1 MGARS
6 ILSQTIGPPTS
17 GSDTPSDGWGR
28 ESLVS
33 SPMRADENW
42 GTIGRLIL
50 ASGDR
55 FPDVEALVDGEL
67 RLTFPELRGRIID
80 SARAHIA
87 AGVEKGDKVAIWAPN
102 IAEWIIS
109 GLGAVMAGA
118 VLVPLNTRY
127 KGMEA
132 ADIIRRSGAK
142 VLLCVNGFLGNDYVG
157 MLAGTGIEENCRIV
171 VIKGDA
177 PEGTTSWQD
186 YLNAGAVVPVESV
199 DARVNETS
207 PDDLCDLVFT
217 SGTTGK
223 PKGVMV
229 THAQTLRVF
238 EVWADVVGLAES
250 DRYLIV
256 NPFFHTFGYKS
267 GIIASFLKGATM
279 IPEPVFDVQKVLT
292 RIAAEK
298 VSMLPGPPTLFLSI
312 LNDPN
317 RDSFDLS
324 SLRVAVTGAAAIP
337 VSMIERMRE
346 ELTFKN
352 IITAYGLTEATGTV
366 TMCRPEDDPET
377 IALTSGRAIP
387 DTEVRI
393 VDENNNELPRGEAG
407 EIVCRGYNVML
418 GYLDNPEATAETIDA
433 DGWLHTG
440 DVGHIDTDGYLHIT
454 DRKKDMIISG
464 GFNVYPSEVEQVIW
478 SHPAVQDCAVIG
490 VPDEKWGEAVKAV
503 VELNAG
509 QTTTAEEIIAL
520 CKDKLGSVKAPK
532 SVDFIGSLPRSPVGK
547 VLKKDLRAQYWQNA
561 ERKI

>member
-1 MGARS
+1 MS
-6 ILSQTIGPPTS
+6 C
-17 GSDTPSDGWGR
+17 
-28 ESLVS
+28 
-33 SPMRADENW
+33 PMRADENW

-55 FPDVEALVDGEL
+55 FPNVEALVDGDL
-67 RLTFPELRGRIID
+67 RLTFPALRDRIID

-157 MLAGTGIEENCRIV
+157 MLAGTGVEDNCRIV

-186 YLNAGAVVPVESV
+186 YLNAGAGVPVESV

-238 EVWADVVGLAES
+238 EVWADVVGLTEG

-337 VSMIERMRE
+337 VSMIERMRD

-440 DVGHIDTDGYLHIT
+440 DVGIMDERGYVRIT
-454 DRKKDMIISG
+454 DRTKDMFIVG
-464 GFNVYPSEVEQVIW
+464 GFNAYPAEIENLLMAYEGIAQV
-478 SHPAVQDCAVIG
+478 AVVG
-490 VPDEKWGEAVKAV
+490 VPDERMGEVGMAFVVPRDGVTVDVAALSTWAREAMANFKVPRHFRIVEVLPTNASGKVVK
-503 VELNAG
+503 VELRELG
-509 QTTTAEEIIAL
+509 RAEMA
-520 CKDKLGSVKAPK
+520 KLESGSGA
-532 SVDFIGSLPRSPVGK
+532 
-547 VLKKDLRAQYWQNA
+547 
-561 ERKI
+561 

>member
-1 MGARS
+1 
-6 ILSQTIGPPTS
+6 
-17 GSDTPSDGWGR
+17 
-28 ESLVS
+28 
-33 SPMRADENW
+33 MRADENW

-55 FPDVEALVDGEL
+55 FPNVEALVDGEL
-67 RLTFPELRGRIID
+67 RLTFPALRDRIID

-87 AGVEKGDKVAIWAPN
+87 VGVEKGDKVAIWAPN

-157 MLAGTGIEENCRIV
+157 MLAGTGVEDNCRIV

-186 YLNAGAVVPVESV
+186 YLNAGAGVPVESV
-199 DARVNETS
+199 VARVNEPS

-238 EVWADVVGLAES
+238 EVWADVVGLAEG

-337 VSMIERMRE
+337 VSMIERMRD

-352 IITAYGLTEATGTV
+352 IITAY
-366 TMCRPEDDPET
+366 
-377 IALTSGRAIP
+377 
-387 DTEVRI
+387 
-393 VDENNNELPRGEAG
+393 
-407 EIVCRGYNVML
+407 GYNVML
-418 GYLDNPEATAETIDA
+418 GYLDNPEATAETIDT

-440 DVGHIDTDGYLHIT
+440 DVGIMDERGYVRIT
-454 DRKKDMIISG
+454 DRTKDMFIVG
-464 GFNVYPSEVEQVIW
+464 GFNAYPAEIENLLMAYEGIAQV
-478 SHPAVQDCAVIG
+478 AVVG
-490 VPDEKWGEAVKAV
+490 VPDERMGEVGMAFVVPRDGVTVDVAALGTWAREAMANFKVPRHFRIVEVLPTNASGKVVK
-503 VELNAG
+503 VELREMG
-509 QTTTAEEIIAL
+509 RAEMA
-520 CKDKLGSVKAPK
+520 KLESGSGV
-532 SVDFIGSLPRSPVGK
+532 
-547 VLKKDLRAQYWQNA
+547 
-561 ERKI
+561 

>member
-1 MGARS
+1 MS
-6 ILSQTIGPPTS
+6 P
-17 GSDTPSDGWGR
+17 
-28 ESLVS
+28 
-33 SPMRADENW
+33 PMRADENW
-42 GTIGRLIL
+42 GTIGRLVL
-50 ASGDR
+50 AARDR
-55 FPDVEALVDGEL
+55 FPKVEALVDGDL
-67 RLTFPELRGRIID
+67 RLTFPQLSDRIVD
-80 SARAHIA
+80 AARAHIA
-87 AGVEKGDKVAIWAPN
+87 AGIEKGDKVAIWAPN
-102 IAEWIIS
+102 IAEWVIS
-109 GLGAVMAGA
+109 GLGAVMAGG

-127 KGMEA
+127 KGTEA

-157 MLAGTGIEENCRIV
+157 MLSGTGIDEICRIV
-171 VIKGDA
+171 VIKGEA
-177 PEGTTSWQD
+177 PAGTTSWQD
-186 YLNAGAVVPVESV
+186 YLDAGAAVPVESV
-199 DARVNETS
+199 DARVNATS
-207 PDDLCDLVFT
+207 PADLCDLVFT

-238 EVWADVVGLAES
+238 EVWADVVGLAEN

-256 NPFFHTFGYKS
+256 NPFFHTFGYKA

-279 IPEPVFDVQKVLT
+279 IPEPVFDVQKVLA
-292 RIAAEK
+292 RIATEK

-317 RDSFDLS
+317 RANFDLS

-337 VSMIERMRE
+337 VSMIERMRD

-418 GYLDNPEATAETIDA
+418 GYLDNPEATAETIDPE
-433 DGWLHTG
+433 GWLHTG
-440 DVGHIDTDGYLHIT
+440 DVGIMDERGYVRIT
-454 DRKKDMIISG
+454 DRTKDMFIVG
-464 GFNVYPSEVEQVIW
+464 GFNAYPAEIENLLMGFEGIAQV
-478 SHPAVQDCAVIG
+478 AVVG
-490 VPDEKWGEAVKAV
+490 VPDERMGEVGMAFVVPRDGVTIDVDALSTWAREEMANFKAPRHYRLVDVLPTNASGKVVK
-503 VELNAG
+503 VELRELG
-509 QTTTAEEIIAL
+509 RAEMA
-520 CKDKLGSVKAPK
+520 KLDNSTGA
-532 SVDFIGSLPRSPVGK
+532 
-547 VLKKDLRAQYWQNA
+547 
-561 ERKI
+561 

>member
-1 MGARS
+1 
-6 ILSQTIGPPTS
+6 
-17 GSDTPSDGWGR
+17 
-28 ESLVS
+28 VS
-33 SPMRADENW
+33 CPMRADENW

-55 FPDVEALVDGEL
+55 FPKVEALVDGEL
-67 RLTFPELRGRIID
+67 RLTFPELRDRIID

-87 AGVEKGDKVAIWAPN
+87 AGVEKGDKVGIWAPN
-102 IAEWIIS
+102 IAEWVIS
-109 GLGAVMAGA
+109 GLGAVMVGA

-157 MLAGTGIEENCRIV
+157 MLAGSGIEENCRIV

-186 YLNAGAVVPVESV
+186 YLNAGAGVPVESV

-229 THAQTLRVF
+229 THSQTLRVF
-238 EVWADVVGLAES
+238 EVWADVVGLAEG

-279 IPEPVFDVQKVLT
+279 IPEPVFDVQKVLA

-337 VSMIERMRE
+337 VSMIERMRD

-440 DVGHIDTDGYLHIT
+440 DVGIMDDRGYVRIT
-454 DRKKDMIISG
+454 DRTKDMFIVG
-464 GFNVYPSEVEQVIW
+464 GFNAYPAEIENLLMGFDGIAQV
-478 SHPAVQDCAVIG
+478 AVVG
-490 VPDEKWGEAVKAV
+490 VPDERMGEVGMAFVVPRDGVTIDVDALSAWAREEMANFKAPRHYRLVDVLPTNASGKVVK
-503 VELNAG
+503 VELREMG
-509 QTTTAEEIIAL
+509 RDEIA
-520 CKDKLGSVKAPK
+520 KLETGNGA
-532 SVDFIGSLPRSPVGK
+532 
-547 VLKKDLRAQYWQNA
+547 
-561 ERKI
+561 

>member
-1 MGARS
+1 
-6 ILSQTIGPPTS
+6 
-17 GSDTPSDGWGR
+17 
-28 ESLVS
+28 
-33 SPMRADENW
+33 MRADENW

-55 FPDVEALVDGEL
+55 FPNVEALVDGEL
-67 RLTFPELRGRIID
+67 RLTFPALRDRIID

-157 MLAGTGIEENCRIV
+157 MLAGTGVEDNCRIV

-186 YLNAGAVVPVESV
+186 YLNAGAGVPVESV

-238 EVWADVVGLAES
+238 EVWADVVGLAEG

-337 VSMIERMRE
+337 VSMIERMRD

-418 GYLDNPEATAETIDA
+418 GYLDNPEATAETIDT

-440 DVGHIDTDGYLHIT
+440 DVGIMDERGYVRIT
-454 DRKKDMIISG
+454 DRTKDMFIVG
-464 GFNVYPSEVEQVIW
+464 GFNAYPAEIENLLMAYEGVAQV
-478 SHPAVQDCAVIG
+478 AVVG
-490 VPDEKWGEAVKAV
+490 VPDERMGEVGMAFVVPRDGVTVDVAALSTWAREAMANFKVPRHFRIVEVLPTNASGKVVK
-503 VELNAG
+503 VELREMG
-509 QTTTAEEIIAL
+509 RAEMA
-520 CKDKLGSVKAPK
+520 KLESGSGA
-532 SVDFIGSLPRSPVGK
+532 
-547 VLKKDLRAQYWQNA
+547 
-561 ERKI
+561 

>member
-1 MGARS
+1 MS
-6 ILSQTIGPPTS
+6 C
-17 GSDTPSDGWGR
+17 
-28 ESLVS
+28 
-33 SPMRADENW
+33 PMRADENW

-55 FPDVEALVDGEL
+55 FPNVEALVDGDL
-67 RLTFPELRGRIID
+67 RLTFPELRDRIID

-157 MLAGTGIEENCRIV
+157 MLAGTGVEDNCRIV

-186 YLNAGAVVPVESV
+186 YLNAGAGVPVESV

-238 EVWADVVGLAES
+238 EVWADVVGLAEG

-337 VSMIERMRE
+337 VSMIERMRD

-440 DVGHIDTDGYLHIT
+440 DVGIMDERGYVRIT
-454 DRKKDMIISG
+454 DRTKDMFIVG
-464 GFNVYPSEVEQVIW
+464 GFNAYPAEIENLLMAYEGIAQV
-478 SHPAVQDCAVIG
+478 AVVG
-490 VPDEKWGEAVKAV
+490 VPDERMGEVGMAFVVPRDGVTVDVAALSTWAREGMANFKVPRHFRIVEVLPTNASGKVVK
-503 VELNAG
+503 VELREMG
-509 QTTTAEEIIAL
+509 RAEMA
-520 CKDKLGSVKAPK
+520 KLESGSGA
-532 SVDFIGSLPRSPVGK
+532 
-547 VLKKDLRAQYWQNA
+547 
-561 ERKI
+561 

>member
-1 MGARS
+1 MS
-6 ILSQTIGPPTS
+6 P
-17 GSDTPSDGWGR
+17 
-28 ESLVS
+28 
-33 SPMRADENW
+33 PMRADENW
-42 GTIGRLIL
+42 GTIGRLVL
-50 ASGDR
+50 ASGER
-55 FPDVEALVDGEL
+55 FPNVEALIDGDL
-67 RLTFPELRGRIID
+67 RLTFPQLRDRIID
-80 SARAHIA
+80 AARAHIA
-87 AGVEKGDKVAIWAPN
+87 AGIEQGDKVAIWAPN
-102 IAEWIIS
+102 IAEWVIS
-109 GLGAVMAGA
+109 GLGAVMAGG
-118 VLVPLNTRY
+118 VLVLLNTRY
-127 KGMEA
+127 KGTEA

-157 MLAGTGIEENCRIV
+157 MLSGTGIDENCRIV
-171 VIKGDA
+171 VIKGEA
-177 PEGTTSWQD
+177 PAGTTSWQD
-186 YLNAGAVVPVESV
+186 YLDAGAVVPVESV

-238 EVWADVVGLAES
+238 EVWADVVGLAEG

-337 VSMIERMRE
+337 VSMIERMRD

-393 VDENNNELPRGEAG
+393 VDESNNELPRGEAG

-418 GYLDNPEATAETIDA
+418 GYLDNPEATAETIDPE
-433 DGWLHTG
+433 GWLHTG
-440 DVGHIDTDGYLHIT
+440 DVGIMDERGYVRIT
-454 DRKKDMIISG
+454 DRTKDMFIVG
-464 GFNVYPSEVEQVIW
+464 GFNAYPAEIENLLMGFDGIAQV
-478 SHPAVQDCAVIG
+478 AVVG
-490 VPDEKWGEAVKAV
+490 VPDERMGEVGMAFVVPRDGVTIDVDALSTWAREEMANFKAPRYFRIVDVLPTNASGKVVK
-503 VELNAG
+503 VELREIG
-509 QTTTAEEIIAL
+509 RAEMA
-520 CKDKLGSVKAPK
+520 KLETGNGA
-532 SVDFIGSLPRSPVGK
+532 
-547 VLKKDLRAQYWQNA
+547 
-561 ERKI
+561 

>member
-1 MGARS
+1 MS
-6 ILSQTIGPPTS
+6 C
-17 GSDTPSDGWGR
+17 
-28 ESLVS
+28 
-33 SPMRADENW
+33 PMRADENW

-55 FPDVEALVDGEL
+55 FPDVEALIDGEL

-393 VDENNNELPRGEAG
+393 VDEDNNELPRGEAG

-418 GYLDNPEATAETIDA
+418 GYLDNPEATAETIDPE
-433 DGWLHTG
+433 GWLHTG
-440 DVGHIDTDGYLHIT
+440 DVGIMDERGYVRIT
-454 DRKKDMIISG
+454 DRTKDMFIVG
-464 GFNVYPSEVEQVIW
+464 GFNAYPAEIENLLMGFEGIAQV
-478 SHPAVQDCAVIG
+478 AVVG
-490 VPDEKWGEAVKAV
+490 VPDERMGEVGMAFVVPRDGVTIDVDALSAWAREEMANFKAPRHYRLVDVLPTNASGKVVK
-503 VELNAG
+503 VELRELG
-509 QTTTAEEIIAL
+509 RAEMA
-520 CKDKLGSVKAPK
+520 KLDNSTGA
-532 SVDFIGSLPRSPVGK
+532 
-547 VLKKDLRAQYWQNA
+547 
-561 ERKI
+561 